1 MKIIDVDNNEA
12 IQYLHEQLDS
22 VIVNGNV
29 FYETISMTLDA
40 LKEANS
46 NKANKISDDNQYTK
60 AIRIEIENLDK

>member
-46 NKANKISDDNQYTK
+46 NKANKIPDDNQYTK